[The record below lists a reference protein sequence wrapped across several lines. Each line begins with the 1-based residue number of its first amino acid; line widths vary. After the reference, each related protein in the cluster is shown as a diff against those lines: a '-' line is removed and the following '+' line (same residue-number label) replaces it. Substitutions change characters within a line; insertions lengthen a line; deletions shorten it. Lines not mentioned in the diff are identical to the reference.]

1 MTDVN
6 QTDDLGNDV
15 AMTTDSTA
23 SLANSFGR
31 GQVYNLLNN
40 LFVLPIVANI
50 FLQRWKQKLLRRE
63 KRKLQQQNFGEINS
77 RYLETIMPHS
87 DEAFN
92 ESCPELLNYRAV
104 SFVKNS
110 YYCE

>member
-31 GQVYNLLNN
+31 G
-40 LFVLPIVANI
+40 
-50 FLQRWKQKLLRRE
+50 
-63 KRKLQQQNFGEINS
+63 
-77 RYLETIMPHS
+77 
-87 DEAFN
+87 
-92 ESCPELLNYRAV
+92 
-104 SFVKNS
+104 
-110 YYCE
+110 